1 MAWSKSPTTWTSME
15 VDKMNFNPAN
25 LSIVDGVRAGN
36 QAAMDAAGAFLIG
49 QLEKLDPMLH
59 EPLYQFTY
67 SRDLPIRSDATIAD
81 EFTSFMNIGYGAV
94 GGVNPAGKNWFSRE
108 GNVIGQTQ
116 VDYEKV
122 MQPFTPWAIG
132 ASYDLFAVAA
142 AAAINKP
149 LDAQMVE
156 AARLKHQ
163 MDADELAYVGDKDI
177 GAYGL
182 CNNPNIT
189 VEMAKPTTSGNTE
202 WINKTPQEVLNDVND
217 LLTATWKSSA
227 YAFPPTKILMPPQSI
242 AFLNKEIVTSAG
254 TSSVLRFLKDNNLA
268 KMLLGKELEIYPVK
282 WLDGAGVNG
291 TNRMVAYTQEK
302 DCVRL
307 PMTPLART
315 NVQYDLL
322 KIRWAYYGKMGGVEV
337 VKSATIHYMDG
348 I

>member
-1 MAWSKSPTTWTSME
+1 
-15 VDKMNFNPAN
+15 MNINPAN
-25 LSIVDGVRAGN
+25 LSLVDGVMAGN
-36 QAAMDAAGAFLIG
+36 KTALDAAGAFLIG

-81 EFTSFMNIGYGAV
+81 EYTSFMNIGYGAV
-94 GGVNPAGKNWFSRE
+94 GGPNSAGKNWFARE
-108 GNVIGQTQ
+108 SNVIGQTQ
-116 VDYEKV
+116 VDYEKIQ
-122 MQPFTPWAIG
+122 QPFMPWAIG

-142 AAAINKP
+142 AAAVNKP

-163 MDADELAYVGDKDI
+163 MDADELAYVGDTDLGI
-177 GAYGL
+177 YGL
-182 CNNPNIT
+182 CNNPNVT
-189 VEMAKPTTSGNTE
+189 VEVAANNSGGTSRT
-202 WINKTPQEVLNDVND
+202 WDNKTPQEVLDDVNT
-217 LLTATWKSSA
+217 LLTATWKASA
-227 YAFPPTKILMPPQSI
+227 YAFPPTKILLPPDSI

-254 TSSVLRFLKDNNLA
+254 TCSILTFLKENNLA
-268 KMLLGKELEIYPVK
+268 KMVLNKDLSIVPTK
-282 WLDGAGVNG
+282 WLTTAGVNN
-291 TNRMVAYTQEK
+291 TKRMVAYTQEK

-307 PMTPLART
+307 PITPLART
-315 NVQYDLL
+315 NIQYDLL